1 MRNYKM
7 ILAYD
12 GSRYKGWQRL
22 GRGELTIQAVLENVV
37 SEVIGYEVD
46 IHGSGRTDAG
56 VHAKGQVAHMKVPFA
71 LKENVREACNQV
83 LPEDIRILQ
92 ITPVKSGFHSRYSAV
107 AKWYQYYVDT
117 AEKPDVFRRKY
128 SCHYPEHL
136 NVAAMKEASRLLIG
150 THDFSSFTDDKML
163 EKEKVRTIYEIKIC
177 EQNGQIR
184 FSYHGDGFLQH
195 MVRILTGTLLEVG
208 SGKKQPSE
216 ILTILKERNRSCAGF
231 MAPAKGLFL
240 EKVEYKEE
248 EA

>member
-1 MRNYKM
+1 M

-37 SEVIGYEVD
+37 SEVIGYEVE

-56 VHAKGQVAHMKVPFA
+56 VHAKGQVAHMKVPFV
-71 LKENVREACNQV
+71 LKENVREACNQM

-117 AEKPDVFRRKY
+117 NEKANVFQRRY
-128 SCHYPEHL
+128 TCQYPKKL
-136 NVAAMKEASRLLIG
+136 DFDNMRKAAMYLCG
-150 THDFSSFTDDKML
+150 THDFSGFTDDKS
-163 EKEKVRTIYEIKIC
+163 EKDKVRTISQIEITEEKGILC
-177 EQNGQIR
+177 
-184 FSYHGDGFLQH
+184 FTYDGDGFLQH

-208 SGKKQPSE
+208 SGEKASE
-216 ILTILKERNRSCAGF
+216 DIPKILEAKERAQAGF
-231 MAPAKGLFL
+231 MVPAKGLFL
-240 EKVEYKEE
+240 DKVEY
-248 EA
+248 